1 MATVILII
9 IYLAFISLGLP
20 DSLLGAGW
28 PLMRLEFGEPLE
40 AAGLISFII
49 AGGTIISSFAS
60 GYIITRLGVGKTTFI
75 STLMTAASLF
85 GAAFAPSF
93 IWLIFLAVP
102 LGLGA
107 GSVDAA
113 LNHYVAAH
121 YKAHHMSWLH
131 SFWGVGA
138 TAGPIILSWFI
149 AEQNS
154 WKSGYFAVS
163 IIQLSLAALL
173 FITLPLWKRAE
184 NERNNSPAN
193 ADKDDSGASSSN
205 KAAGKVNPMRMKG
218 VKTALTAFLFYCGG
232 EATVGLWGAS
242 YLVNIKGLTI
252 ASAAAWISAY
262 YAGIT
267 AGRFIAGFITFR
279 FSGRIII
286 RAGQLISLAGA
297 GLIIAPFPAPFTLA
311 GLILIGLGF
320 APVFPGMLHETP
332 ARFGRE
338 NSQLIMGYQMGFAYV
353 GTTFLP
359 PLLGWI
365 ASLSTIAIFPF
376 FVMAYILFMLAGSER
391 INGLIR
397 RNKVGV

>member
-1 MATVILII
+1 MAAIILVI

-28 PLMRLEFGEPLE
+28 PLMRMEFGQPLE

-49 AGGTIISSFAS
+49 AGGTIISSFVS
-60 GYIITRLGVGKTTFI
+60 GYVINRVGVGKTTFI
-75 STLMTAASLF
+75 STLMTAGSLL

-93 IWLIFLAVP
+93 IWLMLLAVP

-113 LNHYVAAH
+113 LNNYVAER

-138 TAGPIILSWFI
+138 TAGPILLSWFI

-163 IIQLSLAALL
+163 MIQLSLAAVL
-173 FITLPLWKRAE
+173 FVTLPLWKRAE
-184 NERNNSPAN
+184 KERE
-193 ADKDDSGASSSN
+193 GASSSVN
-205 KAAGKVNPMRMKG
+205 DNGSKNLSSSNAAVKINPLRIKG
-218 VKTALTAFLFYCGG
+218 VKTALVSFLFYCAA

-242 YLVNIKGLTI
+242 YLVGVKGLSI
-252 ASAAAWISAY
+252 SKAAGWISTY

-267 AGRFIAGFITFR
+267 AGRFIAGFVTFKLT
-279 FSGRIII
+279 SKAMIRI
-286 RAGQLISLAGA
+286 GQVISLLGII
-297 GLIIAPFPAPFTLA
+297 LIIAPLPSAFILA
-311 GLILIGLGF
+311 GFILVGLGY
-320 APVFPGMLHETP
+320 APIYPSMLHETP
-332 ARFGRE
+332 ARFGKE

-359 PLLGWI
+359 PFLGWV
-365 ASLSTIAIFPF
+365 ASYATIQIFPF
-376 FVMAYILFMLAGSER
+376 FVLAYIVF
-391 INGLIR
+391 
-397 RNKVGV
+397 